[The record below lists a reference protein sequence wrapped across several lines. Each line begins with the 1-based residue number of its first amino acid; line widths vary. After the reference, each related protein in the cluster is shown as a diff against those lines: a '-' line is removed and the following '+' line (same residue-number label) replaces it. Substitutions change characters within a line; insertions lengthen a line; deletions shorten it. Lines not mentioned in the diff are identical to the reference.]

1 MQVIGFNF
9 TKIKVERNPGQLQPS
24 TINTNIEFIDMTQEN
39 ISLLKDQDALR
50 VVFRFSVIYNESSQ
64 KKEVKQGEALFEGI
78 NMIATPRGQGKELVK
93 GWKKKDLA
101 SDFQLPL
108 FNLILRKCTPK
119 ALDLEDQVGLPTHIP
134 LPHLSPK
141 NEGDA
146 K

>member
-24 TINTNIEFIDMTQEN
+24 TINTNIEFVDMAQEN

-50 VVFRFSVIYNESSQ
+50 IVFKFSVIYNEASQ

-78 NMIATPRGQGKELVK
+78 IMIAIPRGQGKELVK
-93 GWKKKDLA
+93 GWKKKELA
-101 SDFQLPL
+101 SEFQLPL

-141 NEGDA
+141 NEGDN